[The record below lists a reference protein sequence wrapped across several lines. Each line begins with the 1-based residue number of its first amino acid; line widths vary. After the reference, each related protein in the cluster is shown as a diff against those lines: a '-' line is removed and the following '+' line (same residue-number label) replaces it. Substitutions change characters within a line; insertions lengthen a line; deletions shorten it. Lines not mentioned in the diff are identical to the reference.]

1 MTRMISIYDIIVKRT
16 MFILRKTKF
25 NYLEEKKYV
34 IMQERMLEIYVIVR
48 IKIIFYRREREKIP
62 IHV

>member
-1 MTRMISIYDIIVKRT
+1 